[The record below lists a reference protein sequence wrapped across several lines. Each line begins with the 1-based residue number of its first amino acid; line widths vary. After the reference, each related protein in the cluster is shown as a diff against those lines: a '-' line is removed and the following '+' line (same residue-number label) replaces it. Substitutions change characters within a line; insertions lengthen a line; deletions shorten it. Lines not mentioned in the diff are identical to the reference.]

1 MDQNSINLEILG
13 ERGREL
19 FLEPKR
25 WWDLRR
31 FHADGTIDIYN
42 FVPNLQGLTTPLY
55 WSVSQSVMA
64 QNTLIEQ
71 TEEYDQ

>member
-1 MDQNSINLEILG
+1 MAILN

-31 FHADGTIDIYN
+31 FHVRGTIDIYN
-42 FVPNLQGLTTPLY
+42 YVPNLKEKQTPLY
-55 WSVSQSVMA
+55 WPINEDVIA
-64 QNTLIEQ
+64 LNNKIEQ
-71 TEEYDQ
+71 TKGY